1 MKKIIALIVAIIFS
15 QKCSAL
21 SLPNNITLAMNL
33 IPQET
38 INKFVSHT
46 NHYFE
51 RERAS
56 EFPHEIVEK
65 IAQKDFVS
73 SDLELWQIYALAHH
87 VDYPVTAHICAR
99 YHLNHTQG
107 LPLEKRLIAPFNL
120 PSDTIRKHYFLM
132 TKDPS
137 VMTYTDSN
145 GTTKTLSLNL
155 LEYIYVRRLEIN
167 NSILELNG
175 FFLDDISGIEVCL
188 DDPLALVFDFSNN
201 LLKKIPEGISCAKQ
215 VTAINLSNNK
225 LTTLPQG
232 LCLLP
237 NLEKLDISNNQITEL
252 PENIGC
258 LSALWRFDA
267 DHNNLTKLPESIS
280 DLENLHWLSLKNNNL
295 TQLPNDLCRLEKLE
309 KLYVNGNNIKRL
321 PDTMS
326 WIERLRIL
334 DAQDNPLERLPKD
347 LKRLKKVP
355 LLKLEALHQA

>member
-21 SLPNNITLAMNL
+21 SLPNNITLSLNT
-33 IPQET
+33 IPEET
-38 INKFVSHT
+38 INKFISYT
-46 NHYFE
+46 NRYFE
-51 RERAS
+51 KERAM
-56 EFPHEIVEK
+56 EFPDIIVSEL
-65 IAQKDFVS
+65 ASEEFAS
-73 SDLELWQIYALAHH
+73 SELELWQIYALAHH

-107 LPLEKRLIAPFNL
+107 LPLEKRLQAPFNL

-167 NSILELNG
+167 NSILELNS
-175 FFLDDISGIEVCL
+175 FFLADISGIEVCL
-188 DDPLALVFDFSNN
+188 DDPLALVFDFSDN

-215 VTAINLSNNK
+215 VTAINLANNK
-225 LTTLPQG
+225 LTALPQG
-232 LCLLP
+232 ICLLP

-252 PENIGC
+252 PENIGN
-258 LSALWRFDA
+258 LSSLWRFDA
-267 DHNNLTKLPESIS
+267 DRNNLTKLPESIS

-295 TQLPNDLCRLEKLE
+295 THLPSDLCRLEKLE
-309 KLYVNGNNIKRL
+309 KLYVNGNKIKRL
-321 PDTMS
+321 PDTIS
-326 WIERLRIL
+326 WIERLRIF

-347 LKRLKKVP
+347 LTRLKKIP
-355 LLKLEALHQA
+355 LLKLGALHQT